1 MKNIL
6 QIIVLI
12 NLLVGQT
19 KTETKIITNHI
30 GYELNAPKKAVILAS
45 KYDRIKSFNLKVYP
59 RNYTVLTGKP
69 VYSGPVDKWRNW
81 VFWTVDLTDFDKE
94 GQYILECEVNGK
106 IVKSFPFVI
115 QKDLLERHTLSN
127 VIYYFKSQRCSGL
140 MDKADRQMTFDKGSL
155 ETVDVHGGW
164 YDATGDYSK
173 NLSHLSFSTYF
184 NPQQSPLVVYTLFKT
199 YEAITK
205 KNDQNF
211 NQIERRLLDEAM
223 YGADYLVRVKNP
235 SGSFYRVIGAPGL
248 GKKPEDRRIFPSM
261 KGFRIKKKPIQETDV
276 IINMNE
282 SNTEDALLYQVG
294 YRAGG
299 GMSIAALAIAARY
312 NVSGDFSNEDYL
324 NAAKDGFAYLE
335 KQNIIFTN
343 DGKENIVDDY
353 CALIAAT
360 ELYKTTKDHLYKKAA
375 DFRAKNLL
383 NRISSD
389 QMYKNYFRSDDG
401 NRPFFHASDAGLPI
415 LSLLYYVDLAD
426 TKTKNEILHSVRKYL
441 EFELSI
447 TNEVNNPFGY
457 CRQYVQNKHGN
468 RRSSFFFPH
477 DSETSP
483 WWQGENARL
492 SSIAAAARLAALHL
506 DDPEF
511 SVKLNEHAWNQLN
524 WILGLNPFDASM
536 LQGTGRNNPTYLFF
550 NTYQYQNAPGG
561 ICNGITAGLYD
572 QNDIDLNRGYN
583 ETGMDHDWR
592 WGEQW
597 LPHAAWYIL
606 AISASR

>member
-1 MKNIL
+1 MKNLL
-6 QIIVLI
+6 QTIIMI
-12 NLLVGQT
+12 NLLIGQT
-19 KTETKIITNHI
+19 KPEIKLLTNHI
-30 GYELNAPKKAVILAS
+30 GYELHAPKKAVILAS
-45 KYDRIKSFNLKVYP
+45 KYDRVKSFRLKVYP
-59 RNYTVLTGKP
+59 RNYTILTGKP

-81 VFWTVDLTDFDKE
+81 VFWTADFTAFEKE

-106 IVKSFPFVI
+106 IEKSFPFVI

-127 VIYYFKSQRCSGL
+127 VIYYFKSQRSSGL
-140 MDKADRQMTFDKGSL
+140 MDKADRQMTFAKGSS

-199 YEAITK
+199 YEAISER
-205 KNDQNF
+205 NNQNF
-211 NQIERRLLDEAM
+211 SQIERRLLDEAM

-235 SGSFYRVIGAPGL
+235 SGSFYRVIGAPGPA
-248 GKKPEDRRIFPSM
+248 KKPEDRRIFPSM

-276 IINMNE
+276 IIDINK
-282 SNTEDALLYQVG
+282 SNSEDVLLYQVG

-312 NVSGDFSNEDYL
+312 DVSGDFSSKDYL
-324 NAAKDGFAYLE
+324 KAAEDGFAYLE

-353 CALIAAT
+353 CALVAAT

-375 DFRAKNLL
+375 DRRAQNLL
-383 NRISSD
+383 NRLSSD
-389 QMYKNYFRSDDG
+389 QIYKNYFRSDDG

-415 LSLLYYVDLAD
+415 LSLLYYVDFAD
-426 TKTKNEILHSVRKYL
+426 KKTKNEILHSVRKYL

-457 CRQYVQNKHGN
+457 CRQYVQNNKGN

-492 SSIAAAARLAALHL
+492 SSIAAAARLAAVHL

-511 SVKLNEHAWNQLN
+511 GVKLKEHAWNQLN

-536 LQGTGRNNPTYLFF
+536 LQGTGRNNPTYFFF

-572 QNDIDLNRGYN
+572 ENDIDLNRGYN

>member
-1 MKNIL
+1 
-6 QIIVLI
+6 
-12 NLLVGQT
+12 
-19 KTETKIITNHI
+19 
-30 GYELNAPKKAVILAS
+30 
-45 KYDRIKSFNLKVYP
+45 
-59 RNYTVLTGKP
+59 
-69 VYSGPVDKWRNW
+69 
-81 VFWTVDLTDFDKE
+81 
-94 GQYILECEVNGK
+94 
-106 IVKSFPFVI
+106 
-115 QKDLLERHTLSN
+115 
-127 VIYYFKSQRCSGL
+127 

-276 IINMNE
+276 IINMKE

-389 QMYKNYFRSDDG
+389 QMYKNYF
-401 NRPFFHASDAGLPI
+401 
-415 LSLLYYVDLAD
+415 LL
-426 TKTKNEILHSVRKYL
+426 
-441 EFELSI
+441 
-447 TNEVNNPFGY
+447 
-457 CRQYVQNKHGN
+457 
-468 RRSSFFFPH
+468 
-477 DSETSP
+477 
-483 WWQGENARL
+483 
-492 SSIAAAARLAALHL
+492 
-506 DDPEF
+506 
-511 SVKLNEHAWNQLN
+511 LNFTQ
-524 WILGLNPFDASM
+524 
-536 LQGTGRNNPTYLFF
+536 
-550 NTYQYQNAPGG
+550 
-561 ICNGITAGLYD
+561 
-572 QNDIDLNRGYN
+572 
-583 ETGMDHDWR
+583 
-592 WGEQW
+592 
-597 LPHAAWYIL
+597 
-606 AISASR
+606 

>member
-1 MKNIL
+1 MKNLL
-6 QIIVLI
+6 QTIIMI
-12 NLLVGQT
+12 NLLIGQT
-19 KTETKIITNHI
+19 KPEIKLLTNHI
-30 GYELNAPKKAVILAS
+30 GYELHAPKKAVILAS
-45 KYDRIKSFNLKVYP
+45 KYDRVRSFRLKVYP
-59 RNYTVLTGKP
+59 RNYTILTGKP

-81 VFWTVDLTDFDKE
+81 VFWTADFTAFEKE

-106 IVKSFPFVI
+106 IEKSFPFVI

-140 MDKADRQMTFDKGSL
+140 MDKADRQMTFSKGSS

-199 YEAITK
+199 YEAISER
-205 KNDQNF
+205 NNQNF
-211 NQIERRLLDEAM
+211 IQIERRLLDEAM

-235 SGSFYRVIGAPGL
+235 SGSFYRVIGAPGP

-276 IINMNE
+276 VIDINK
-282 SNTEDALLYQVG
+282 SNSEDALLYQVG

-299 GMSIAALAIAARY
+299 GMSIAALAIASRY
-312 NVSGDFSNEDYL
+312 DVSGDFSSKDYL
-324 NAAKDGFAYLE
+324 KAAEDGFAYLE

-353 CALIAAT
+353 CALVAAT

-375 DFRAKNLL
+375 DWRAQNLL
-383 NRISSD
+383 NRLSSD
-389 QMYKNYFRSDDG
+389 HIYKNYFRSNDG

-415 LSLLYYVDLAD
+415 LSLLYYVDFAD
-426 TKTKNEILHSVRKYL
+426 KKTKNEILHSVRKYL

-457 CRQYVQNKHGN
+457 CRQYVQNKKGN

-492 SSIAAAARLAALHL
+492 SSIAAAARLAAVHL

-511 SVKLNEHAWNQLN
+511 GVKLKEHAWNQLN

-536 LQGTGRNNPTYLFF
+536 LQGTGRNNPTYFFF

-572 QNDIDLNRGYN
+572 ENDIDLNRGYN

>member
-1 MKNIL
+1 MKKLLYTIIMIIL
-6 QIIVLI
+6 LI
-12 NLLVGQT
+12 TQA
-19 KTETKIITNHI
+19 KTENKVITNHI
-30 GYELNAPKKAVILAS
+30 GYELHASKRAIILAS
-45 KYDRIKSFNLKVYP
+45 KNDQVKLFRLKEYP
-59 RNYTVLTGKP
+59 ENNTILSGEP
-69 VYSGPVDKWRNW
+69 VYSGPVDKWRDW
-81 VFWTVDLTDFDKE
+81 VFWTVNFTTFEKE
-94 GQYILECEVNGK
+94 GHYTLECEVNGK
-106 IVKSFPFVI
+106 IEKSFPFLI
-115 QKDLLERHTLSN
+115 QKDLLERHTLSD
-127 VIYYFKSQRCSGL
+127 VIYYFKGQRCSGL
-140 MDKADRQMTFDKGSL
+140 MDKADRQMKFAEGRS

-199 YEAITK
+199 YETISER
-205 KNDQNF
+205 NNQNF
-211 NQIERRLLDEAM
+211 SQIERRLLDEAM

-235 SGSFYRVIGAPGL
+235 NGSFYRVIGAPGI

-276 IINMNE
+276 NIDVSKI
-282 SNTEDALLYQVG
+282 NTEDVPVYEVG

-299 GMSIAALAIAARY
+299 GMSIAALAMAARY
-312 NVSGDFSNEDYL
+312 DVSGDFASKEYL
-324 NAAKDGFAYLE
+324 KAAKDGFAYLE
-335 KQNIIFTN
+335 KENIIFTN
-343 DGKENIVDDY
+343 DGNENIVDDY
-353 CALIAAT
+353 CALVAAT
-360 ELYKTTKDHLYKKAA
+360 ELYKTTENHLYKKAA
-375 DFRAKNLL
+375 DLRAQNLL
-383 NRISSD
+383 DRLASDRIHT
-389 QMYKNYFRSDDG
+389 NYFRSDDG
-401 NRPFFHASDAGLPI
+401 DRPFFHASDAGLPI
-415 LSLLYYVDLAD
+415 LSLLFYVGMAD
-426 TKTKNEILHSVRKYL
+426 NKTKIEVLHTIRKYL
-441 EFELSI
+441 EFELKI

-457 CRQYVQNKHGN
+457 CRQYVQNKQGN

-477 DSETSP
+477 DTETAP

-492 SSIAAAARLAALHL
+492 SSIAAAARLAAIHL

-511 SVKLNEHAWNQLN
+511 GVKLQEHAWNQLN

-536 LQGTGRNNPTYLFF
+536 LQGEGRNNPAYLFF

-572 QNDIDLNRGYN
+572 ENDIDLNRGFT

>member
-199 YEAITK
+199 YEAISK

-383 NRISSD
+383 NRLSSD
-389 QMYKNYFRSDDG
+389 QIYKNYFRSDDG

-572 QNDIDLNRGYN
+572 ENDIDLNRGYN

>member
-19 KTETKIITNHI
+19 KNETKIITNHI

-81 VFWTVDLTDFDKE
+81 VFWTVDLTDFNKE

-106 IVKSFPFVI
+106 VVKSFPFVI

-383 NRISSD
+383 NRLSSD

-572 QNDIDLNRGYN
+572 ENDIDLKRGYN

>member
-383 NRISSD
+383 NRLSSD

-572 QNDIDLNRGYN
+572 ENDIDLNRGYN

>member
-383 NRISSD
+383 NRLSSD

>member
-199 YEAITK
+199 YEAISK

-572 QNDIDLNRGYN
+572 ENDIDLNRGYN

>member
-59 RNYTVLTGKP
+59 RNYTILTGKP

-572 QNDIDLNRGYN
+572 ENDIDLNRGYN